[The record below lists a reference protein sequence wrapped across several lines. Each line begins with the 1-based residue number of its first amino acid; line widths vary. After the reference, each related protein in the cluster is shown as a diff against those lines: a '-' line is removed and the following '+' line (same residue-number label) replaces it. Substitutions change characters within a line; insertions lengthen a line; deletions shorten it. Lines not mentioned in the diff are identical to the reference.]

1 MKSDRLK
8 KDIKVAIHEETEAV
22 ADYKAMAKRAKAV
35 GNLRAAKVFKHI
47 GEEERQ
53 HKTELRK
60 LKVIPKEKRR

>member
-22 ADYKAMAKRAKAV
+22 ADYKAMAKRAKAA
-35 GNLRAAKVFKHI
+35 GDKNAAKVFRHI
-47 GEEERQ
+47 ASEEKE
-53 HKTELRK
+53 HKVELRK